1 MKKILVTGNLGYVG
15 SYLGKYLSEKY
26 EDLCLIGYDIGF
38 FSNILSESNLPID
51 HYYFKHYFCDIRDF
65 DLKLLNDL
73 DGIINLA
80 AISNDPMGSKFE
92 LVTEE
97 INRTATVQII
107 KEASQR
113 GVKNIVFASSCSMYG
128 SGSENPK
135 SEKDDTNP
143 LTAYARSKIG
153 VENDLIGFDF
163 NNSIFTALR
172 FSTACGF
179 TPRTRLDLVLNDF
192 VISAIKYGKIDILSD
207 GSPWRPLIHVHDM
220 CRAIDWALHRDDEF
234 NSISSINIGS
244 KVWNYQVKDLAKA
257 VALQVGNVQ
266 VNVNPNAPPDKRSY
280 QVDFSL
286 FEKIAPNHQPEI
298 FLENAIEDLIRGLKN
313 ISLNTENFRDSKF
326 IRLKV
331 LEKLINEKII
341 NTQLRYLK

>member
-1 MKKILVTGNLGYVG
+1 M
-15 SYLGKYLSEKY
+15 
-26 EDLCLIGYDIGF
+26 
-38 FSNILSESNLPID
+38 
-51 HYYFKHYFCDIRDF
+51 
-65 DLKLLNDL
+65 
-73 DGIINLA
+73 
-80 AISNDPMGSKFE
+80 
-92 LVTEE
+92 
-97 INRTATVQII
+97 
-107 KEASQR
+107 
-113 GVKNIVFASSCSMYG
+113 
-128 SGSENPK
+128 
-135 SEKDDTNP
+135 
-143 LTAYARSKIG
+143 
-153 VENDLIGFDF
+153 
-163 NNSIFTALR
+163 
-172 FSTACGF
+172 
-179 TPRTRLDLVLNDF
+179 
-192 VISAIKYGKIDILSD
+192 SD